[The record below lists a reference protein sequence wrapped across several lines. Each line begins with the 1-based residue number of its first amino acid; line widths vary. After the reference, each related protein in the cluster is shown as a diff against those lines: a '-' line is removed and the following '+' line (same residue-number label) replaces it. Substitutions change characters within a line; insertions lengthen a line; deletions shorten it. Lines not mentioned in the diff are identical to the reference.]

1 MHILQSAPVHPGL
14 RLFVRAY
21 AQREVTRSDQDLI
34 QPVPASLE
42 HILEFEFRE
51 PPEIEYN
58 DGTKEAAYRI
68 AVIGPHTQ
76 PGNSVHLNGKIQS
89 FAIFLQP
96 LGLWQ
101 LFRIPVK
108 ELPDR
113 AYKGGELLGR
123 TIEELW
129 QMLAECTSFET
140 RVATV
145 ERYLLKRAV
154 CASGCTATMNAAAD
168 IFRRQGICRIDEL
181 ARQNGL
187 SVRHFERSFLGD
199 IGIRPKLFA
208 RIARFQ
214 MALDVKL
221 SAPHQTWVTI
231 AHQFGYHD
239 QMHMIRDFQRLS
251 GAAPQRILAE
261 LGDTRP
267 PALAD
272 SYND

>member
-1 MHILQSAPVHPGL
+1 MHILQSSPVHPRL
-14 RLFVRAY
+14 RRFVRAY
-21 AQREVTRSDQDLI
+21 AQREITRSDLDLV

-58 DGTKEAAYRI
+58 DGTKESAYRI
-68 AVIGPHTQ
+68 AVIGPHTE
-76 PGNSVHLNGKIQS
+76 PVNILHLNGNIQS

-101 LFRIPVK
+101 LFRVPVN

-113 AYKGGELLGR
+113 AYKGDELLGR

-129 QMLAECTSFET
+129 QMLAECTSFEDK
-140 RVATV
+140 VATV
-145 ERYLLKRAV
+145 ERYLLKRAA
-154 CASGCTATMNAAAD
+154 CYSGCTTTMNAATD
-168 IFRRQGICRIDEL
+168 IFRRQGICRIDEI
-181 ARQNGL
+181 ARQSGL

-214 MALDVKL
+214 MALDLKL
-221 SAPHQTWVTI
+221 RTPHQTWLTI
-231 AHQFGYHD
+231 AHYFGYHD
-239 QMHMIRDFQRLS
+239 QMHMIRDFQSLS
-251 GAAPQRILAE
+251 GAAPQRILAD

-267 PALAD
+267 PALAG
-272 SYND
+272 SNND